1 MNLLFIFYIILIT
14 IFLFLS
20 YYLLIPYL
28 QKLKF
33 GQTVRELGPR
43 NHQAKN
49 GTPTLGGILI
59 FNSFILTFISLLFVI
74 NKHHSLNFNL
84 FNSLYLFIPLFGYY
98 LIGLTDDLLIIW
110 KKKNN
115 GLNSNIKLILQLLI
129 SLIFYIFLINSNC
142 DTTLNMFGFLV
153 DIKYL
158 YGLLII
164 IIFISSTNA
173 TNLTDGLDGLLTI
186 CSIPILIGYIIM
198 SFIFH
203 NQLALLLS
211 LSLLIPLVV
220 FLFFN
225 FPKAKIFMG
234 DTGSLFIG
242 AFIALIPI
250 ILKSELI
257 LLICGLPFIIETL
270 SVIIQ
275 VSYYKITKG
284 KRIFKMA
291 PYHHHLELC
300 GLNDMKIN
308 IIFFVISSIGTII
321 SLFLVGV
328 YK

>member
-1 MNLLFIFYIILIT
+1 
-14 IFLFLS
+14 
-20 YYLLIPYL
+20 
-28 QKLKF
+28 
-33 GQTVRELGPR
+33 
-43 NHQAKN
+43 
-49 GTPTLGGILI
+49 
-59 FNSFILTFISLLFVI
+59 
-74 NKHHSLNFNL
+74 
-84 FNSLYLFIPLFGYY
+84 
-98 LIGLTDDLLIIW
+98 
-110 KKKNN
+110 
-115 GLNSNIKLILQLLI
+115 
-129 SLIFYIFLINSNC
+129 
-142 DTTLNMFGFLV
+142 
-153 DIKYL
+153 
-158 YGLLII
+158 
-164 IIFISSTNA
+164 
-173 TNLTDGLDGLLTI
+173 
-186 CSIPILIGYIIM
+186 M

-211 LSLLIPLVV
+211 LSLFIPLVV

-242 AFIALIPI
+242 AFIAIIPI

-257 LLICGLPFIIETL
+257 LLVCGLPFIIETL

-300 GLNDMKIN
+300 GLNDMRIN
-308 IIFFVISSIGTII
+308 IIFLVISSIGTII